1 MTDGSDCMTS
11 RIRLAAMSVALLCPV
26 LAGCS
31 DEADRMSRY
40 PYFIETLNGR
50 WEIIR
55 KSFASPQP
63 DIGYAPVLLKDLS
76 GALEIMEKT
85 YSGSNRDAAVVKLR
99 EVYSQLYAELHAQ
112 LLMRGG
118 TVTLKPGAT
127 VKGVGESLDK
137 GYQKYTQFQALVRLE

>member
-1 MTDGSDCMTS
+1 
-11 RIRLAAMSVALLCPV
+11 MSVAVLGAV

-31 DEADRMSRY
+31 DEADKMSRY
-40 PYFIETLNGR
+40 PYFIEMLNDR

-63 DIGYAPVLLKDLS
+63 NIDYAPVLLKDLS
-76 GALEIMEKT
+76 GALESMEKT
-85 YSGSNRDAAVVKLR
+85 YSGPNRDAAVAKLK
-99 EVYSQLYAELHAQ
+99 EVYSQLYTELHAQ

-118 TVTLKPGAT
+118 PVTLKPGAT

-137 GYQKYTQFQALVRLE
+137 GYRKYTEFQALVKLE